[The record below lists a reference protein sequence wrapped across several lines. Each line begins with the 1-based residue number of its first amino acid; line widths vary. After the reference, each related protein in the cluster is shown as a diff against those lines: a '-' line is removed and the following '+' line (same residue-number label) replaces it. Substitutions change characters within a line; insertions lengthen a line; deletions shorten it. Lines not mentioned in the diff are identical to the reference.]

1 MYLQPSQRFHF
12 EGFKDMSPGS
22 GKAKVA
28 PAIFGCVSLY
38 PYIYISIS
46 ISMYLQPSQR
56 FHFEGFKDM
65 SPGSGKAKVAPAIFG
80 WVALYV
86 YIHTDIYVF
95 STLTEVPL

>member
-38 PYIYISIS
+38 LYILIGIY
-46 ISMYLQPSQR
+46 
-56 FHFEGFKDM
+56 E
-65 SPGSGKAKVAPAIFG
+65 SP
-80 WVALYV
+80 
-86 YIHTDIYVF
+86 
-95 STLTEVPL
+95 TLTEVPL